1 MMTVR
6 GQHYIFKETNWLRLD
21 LDQHSAEKV
30 EDLRSSYWWSSGPVQ
45 YYNGKAYFVTTTG
58 DFGRPIW
65 ELTFNP
71 PTLDGFLDI

>member
-1 MMTVR
+1 MTVR
-6 GQHYIFKETNWLRLD
+6 GQHYILKEKDLLRLD
-21 LDQHSAEKV
+21 LDQRSAEKV

>member
-1 MMTVR
+1 MTVR
-6 GQHYIFKETNWLRLD
+6 GQHYILKEKDLLRLD
-21 LDQHSAEKV
+21 LDQRSAEKV
-30 EDLRSSYWWSSGPVQ
+30 EDLQSSYWWSSGPVQ